1 MQTLDRKFRFDSID
15 QLRGL
20 VIVLMALDHVR
31 DFWTPFPYQ
40 PENLDLTSP
49 ELFFT
54 RWITHF
60 CAPVFIFLTGMSAFL
75 FENKGNSKA
84 TVRNFLLTRG
94 IWLVF
99 IEFTVVNLSWKFS
112 FAPWGFG
119 QVIWA
124 IGVSMLALSALIYL
138 PRKFVFAL
146 GVVMIAG
153 HNLLDP
159 IQAESFGSYAW
170 LWNMLHQPG
179 FVPMFDGAFGIFWAY
194 PLIPWIGLMAV
205 GYASAEWFFRNPE
218 EFSSKAIKTGVILS
232 LAFVLIRYTNWYGD
246 PDTWVS
252 QVRGSIYTV
261 ISFLNLQKYPPSL
274 LYLLM
279 TIGPALVLLGYM
291 QKATLAFAAPLTLF
305 GRVPFFFY
313 VIHVAFLHAL
323 SVIYFGLTIGSYNG
337 NWQMNGPDAHPA
349 GYEPSLLRGYIA
361 WVFVC
366 IVMYYACRWFAG
378 VKQRHDHWVLKYL

>member
-31 DFWTPFPYQ
+31 DFWTPFAFQ
-40 PENLDLTSP
+40 PENLELTYP

-75 FENKGNSKA
+75 FENKGNSKT
-84 TVRNFLLTRG
+84 TVRNFLLSRG

-99 IEFTVVNLSWKFS
+99 IEFTVVNFSWKFS
-112 FAPWGFG
+112 LEPWIFG

-124 IGVSMLALSALIYL
+124 IGVSMITLAGLIYL
-138 PRKFVFAL
+138 PRKLVLVL
-146 GVVMIAG
+146 GIVMIAG

-159 IQAESFGSYAW
+159 IGAESFGSYAW
-170 LWNMLHQPG
+170 VWNMLHVPG
-179 FVPMFDGAFGIFWAY
+179 FVPMFDGALGIFFAY
-194 PLIPWIGLMAV
+194 PLIPWVGVMAV
-205 GYASAEWFFRNPE
+205 GYASAEWFFQDPA
-218 EFSSKAIKTGVILS
+218 EFSSKVIKTGLILTA
-232 LAFVLIRYTNWYGD
+232 AFIVLRYSNLYGD
-246 PDTWVS
+246 PDIWS
-252 QVRGSIYTV
+252 QQARGAIYTFL
-261 ISFLNLQKYPPSL
+261 SFLNLQKYPPSL

-279 TIGPALVLLGYM
+279 TIGPALVLLGYLQNM
-291 QKATLAFAAPLTLF
+291 NSKLAAPLTLF

-323 SVIYFGLTIGSYNG
+323 AMLYFGLTIGSYHP
-337 NWQMNGPDAHPA
+337 NWQMSRADTFPP

-361 WVFVC
+361 WLFVC

-378 VKQRHDHWVLKYL
+378 VKQRHNHWALKYL